1 MRKAIVGLL
10 SSIVVGLLLVPN
22 GVAAKAESTVVQDLR
37 GDLGPKMDFST
48 GELLVAWPDEMVLK
62 KVGYFDILSFSLSY
76 SKRETT
82 YTFAM
87 TVANALPIAGTP
99 LPAGWKFLR
108 WLMWIEDE
116 PWIYGVNDP
125 TLYVVQLIYDGST
138 YAGQLK
144 DYRTGMILETLPF
157 EVAGSTLQ
165 IEFPAASIGNMDSFW
180 WMPCTVVNWSA
191 AGYWDLDT
199 TDPGAA
205 PGQVAWDIP
214 WPGP

>member
-1 MRKAIVGLL
+1 MRKAIVGIL
-10 SSIVVGLLLVPN
+10 SAIVVGLLLVPN
-22 GVAAKAESTVVQDLR
+22 GVSARTVSTVVQDMR

-48 GELLVAWPDEMVLK
+48 GEVLVAWPDEMVLQ

-76 SKRETT
+76 AKKEAT

-87 TVANALPIAGTP
+87 NVANALPSPGTP
-99 LPAGWKFLR
+99 LPDGWKFLT
-108 WLMWIEDE
+108 WLMWIETE

-125 TLYVVQLIYDGST
+125 TLYVVQLIYDGSA
-138 YAGQLK
+138 YVGQLE
-144 DYRTGMILETLPF
+144 DYRTGVVLETLPF
-157 EVAGSTLQ
+157 EVTGSALQ
-165 IEFPAASIGNMDSFW
+165 IEFSAGSIGAMESFW

-205 PGQVAWDIP
+205 PGQVVWDIP
-214 WPGP
+214 WPSP